1 MRCDALTGKDTAQ
14 ALGGKGKIVNGN
26 NGFGRNTLI
35 GGALLLLS
43 LAVAAVGI
51 VVSLKTGSP
60 EYFMGFSIPAAA
72 LIAAGIM
79 MVRNDLLTGE
89 GRLLLAGGERT
100 VTAEVLGV
108 TRNLRRA
115 GDKTS
120 YFVICRYKDPV
131 TGKEETFSSRELDE
145 YPGKEVIG
153 REVTVHIDPRE
164 KGKYTVEIDA
174 LLNEIAKEKEENEQR
189 DGMH

>member
-1 MRCDALTGKDTAQ
+1 V
-14 ALGGKGKIVNGN
+14 GGFDR
-26 NGFGRNTLI
+26 FGRNTLI

-164 KGKYTVEIDA
+164 KGNYTVEIDA

>member
-1 MRCDALTGKDTAQ
+1 M
-14 ALGGKGKIVNGN
+14 NGN
-26 NGFGRNTLI
+26 NRFGRNTLI

-51 VVSLKTGSP
+51 FVSLGTGSS
-60 EYFMGFSIPAAA
+60 EYFLVFSIPAAV
-72 LIAAGIM
+72 LIVAGAV

-100 VTAEVLGV
+100 VTAQVLGV

-120 YFVICRYKDPV
+120 YFVICRYKDPL
-131 TGKEETFSSRELDE
+131 TGKEEIFSSRELDE

-153 REVTVHIDPRE
+153 REVTVHMDPRE
-164 KGKYTVEIDA
+164 KGNYTVEIDA

-189 DGMH
+189 DGMHR